1 MFICDISV
9 LNRYGK
15 QRLDELLSELFMDW
29 HMLVALLVVEQAPG
43 ISQARL
49 SIFLQTDK
57 ANISKI
63 LKSMEQRGLIRRVAD
78 PADLRNKICY
88 ATSEGQMLAPQLW
101 KILDLWENECF
112 QDIDKKDL
120 EVFKRV
126 SNTICQ
132 NLMKGLEM

>member
-1 MFICDISV
+1 MFICDISI

-15 QRLDELLSELFMDW
+15 QRLDELLRELCIDW

-57 ANISKI
+57 ANVSKI
-63 LKSMEQRGLIRRVAD
+63 LKSIEQRGLIRRVAD

-88 ATSEGQMLAPQLW
+88 TTSEGQLLAPKLW
-101 KILDLWENECF
+101 NILGLWENECF
-112 QDIDKKDL
+112 QNIDKKDL